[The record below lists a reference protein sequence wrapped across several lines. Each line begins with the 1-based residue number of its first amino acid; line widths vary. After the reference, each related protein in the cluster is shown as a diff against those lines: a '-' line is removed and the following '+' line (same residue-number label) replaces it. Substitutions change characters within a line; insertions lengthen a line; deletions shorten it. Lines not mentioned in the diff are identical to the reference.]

1 MNWLEIFLAVGGTA
15 GITSILTL
23 QIQRRKE
30 KASAG
35 QEEAKEKQEIV
46 KSKKD
51 LADLERD
58 IYERIVATMQ
68 EQFNKQDIVIEKQSK
83 EIKTLTETQKD
94 LITTIDIQKG
104 NIEHLQKTVNEY
116 KETCDTCQ
124 FRQEKITLK
133 KIK

>member
-1 MNWLEIFLAVGGTA
+1 MNWLEIFIAIGGTA

-35 QEEAKEKQEIV
+35 QEEAKEKQEVV

-51 LADLERD
+51 LADLERE

-68 EQFNKQDIVIEKQSK
+68 EQFDSQSK
-83 EIKTLTETQKD
+83 EIETLKWTQKD
-94 LITTIDIQKG
+94 LIATIEIQKG

>member
-1 MNWLEIFLAVGGTA
+1 MNWLEIFIAIGGTA
-15 GITSILTL
+15 GVTSILTL

-68 EQFNKQDIVIEKQSK
+68 EQFNKQDLVIEKQSK

-94 LITTIDIQKG
+94 LITTIEIQKG
-104 NIEHLQKTVNEY
+104 NIEHLQKTV
-116 KETCDTCQ
+116 
-124 FRQEKITLK
+124 K

>member
-1 MNWLEIFLAVGGTA
+1 MNWLEIFIAIGGTA

-35 QEEAKEKQEIV
+35 QEEAKEKQEVV

-51 LADLERD
+51 LADLERE

-68 EQFNKQDIVIEKQSK
+68 QQFDSQSK
-83 EIKTLTETQKD
+83 EIETLKWTQKD
-94 LITTIDIQKG
+94 LIATIEIQKG

>member
-15 GITSILTL
+15 GITSILNL

-51 LADLERD
+51 LADLERE

-68 EQFNKQDIVIEKQSK
+68 QQFDTQSK
-83 EIKTLTETQKD
+83 EIETLKWTQKD
-94 LITTIDIQKG
+94 LIATIEIQKG

>member
-1 MNWLEIFLAVGGTA
+1 MNWLEIFLAIGGTA

-68 EQFNKQDIVIEKQSK
+68 EQFDSQSK
-83 EIKTLTETQKD
+83 EIATLKDTQKG
-94 LITTIDIQKG
+94 LLKTIEIQDG
-104 NIEHLQKTVNEY
+104 NIKHLQKTVNEY
-116 KETCDTCQ
+116 KETCDNCK
-124 FRQEKITLK
+124 FREEKITLK

>member
-1 MNWLEIFLAVGGTA
+1 MNWLEIFLAIGGTA

-51 LADLERD
+51 LADLERE

-68 EQFNKQDIVIEKQSK
+68 QQFDTQSK
-83 EIKTLTETQKD
+83 EIETLKWTQKD
-94 LITTIDIQKG
+94 LIATIEIQKG

>member
-1 MNWLEIFLAVGGTA
+1 MNWLEIFIAIGGTA

-35 QEEAKEKQEIV
+35 QEEAKEKQEVV

-68 EQFNKQDIVIEKQSK
+68 EQFDSQSK
-83 EIKTLTETQKD
+83 EISKLKETQKD
-94 LITTIDIQKG
+94 LITTIEIQKG
-104 NIEHLQKTVNEY
+104 NIEHLQRTVDDY
-116 KETCDTCQ
+116 KETCDSCQ
-124 FRQEKITLK
+124 FRMEKKLK
-133 KIK
+133 ISK

>member
-1 MNWLEIFLAVGGTA
+1 MNWLEIFLAIGGTA
-15 GITSILTL
+15 GVTSILTL

-68 EQFNKQDIVIEKQSK
+68 EQFNKQDLVIEKQSK

-94 LITTIDIQKG
+94 LITTIEIQKG

-116 KETCDTCQ
+116 KETCDNCK
-124 FRQEKITLK
+124 FREEKITLK

>member
-51 LADLERD
+51 LADLERE

-68 EQFNKQDIVIEKQSK
+68 QQFDTQSK
-83 EIKTLTETQKD
+83 EIETLKWTQKD
-94 LITTIDIQKG
+94 LIATIEIQKG